1 MRKEI
6 MSLYNIFFSPTGGT
20 KKVADIIMK
29 GTEQTFETIDL
40 IKQPDE
46 LNKKD
51 FVKGDICYNC
61 AIL

>member
-1 MRKEI
+1 MA
-6 MSLYNIFFSPTGGT
+6 LYNIFFSPTGGT

-51 FVKGDICYNC
+51 FVKDDICYNS

>member
-1 MRKEI
+1 MA
-6 MSLYNIFFSPTGGT
+6 LYNIFFSPTGGT

-29 GTEQTFETIDL
+29 GTEQNFETIDL

-51 FVKGDICYNC
+51 FVKDDICYNS